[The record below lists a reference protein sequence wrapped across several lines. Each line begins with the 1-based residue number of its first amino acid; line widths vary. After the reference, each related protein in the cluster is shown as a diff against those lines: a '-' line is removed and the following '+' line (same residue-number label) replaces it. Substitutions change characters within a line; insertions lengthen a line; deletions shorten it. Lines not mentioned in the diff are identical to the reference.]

1 MKSQKCRGPE
11 SRFKN
16 CVYFSLLSFVGILWW
31 LKVLRG
37 DGSLGSE
44 EGLERWRDRNGG
56 TRINRAGGFF
66 FSFLAFIVLGIRVEG
81 SYHLQSK
88 IISVY

>member
-44 EGLERWRDRNGG
+44 EGLERWRDGG
-56 TRINRAGGFF
+56 MERRELTEPEVF